1 MTTIKFNIIII
12 ITISRC
18 GLNLST
24 LGSFHKQNF
33 LFSGHN
39 IQTTFKQYSNT
50 KATCLQ
56 LENSLQKDWSFL
68 TDMTIRKFIKH
79 KLSCTVLAILQPGG
93 FPQQLEIGLLT
104 PVYFCPCNSVDYL
117 MILRFLFS
125 FLNDNWRWLRSY
137 FGLEF
142 VLVWHIVYI

>member
-1 MTTIKFNIIII
+1 MTIKIDIIII

-50 KATCLQ
+50 KATCLPS
-56 LENSLQKDWSFL
+56 ENTNSLQKDWSFL

-93 FPQQLEIGLLT
+93 FHQQLEIGLLT
-104 PVYFCPCNSVDYL
+104 PFYLLLGGFCPCNSVDYL
-117 MILRFLFS
+117 MILRLLFS
-125 FLNDNWRWLRSY
+125 FLNYN
-137 FGLEF
+137 
-142 VLVWHIVYI
+142 